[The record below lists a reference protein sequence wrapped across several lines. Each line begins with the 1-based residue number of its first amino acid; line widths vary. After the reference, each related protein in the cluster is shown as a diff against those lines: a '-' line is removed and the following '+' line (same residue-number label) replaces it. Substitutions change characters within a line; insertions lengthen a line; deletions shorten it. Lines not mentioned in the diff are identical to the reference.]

1 MGLSNSWIAVRG
13 LSQAEAI
20 AELGLETGDE
30 IRHDVLPDFG
40 IGQTSDGWT
49 ILVFRRERAFE
60 DRFTALSKGRSA
72 VACFEEE
79 HVMYSEARGYA
90 DGAETWR
97 AVHDCEKGLR
107 HIQTSGAVPGAFAEI
122 EARLAKQQD
131 EDDGADFFFDIPP
144 ELAKSVCGFRL
155 LGEPEITFVDLIDPN
170 APRKRPRLLAR
181 LFGAR

>member
-1 MGLSNSWIAVRG
+1 MGLSNSWIAIRG

-20 AELGLETGDE
+20 AQLGLEPGNE
-30 IRHDVLPDFG
+30 IPSGALPTFG
-40 IGQTSDGWT
+40 IGEAPDGWVV
-49 ILVFRRERAFE
+49 LVFWGERAFE
-60 DRFTALSKGRSA
+60 DRFVALSKGRAA

-79 HVMYSEARGYA
+79 RVMYSEARGYA
-90 DGAETWR
+90 DGTETWR

-107 HIQTSGAVPGAFAEI
+107 HIETRGALPQSFVEI

-155 LGEPEITFVDLIDPN
+155 LGEPEITFIDLIDPN
-170 APRKRPRLLAR
+170 APRKKPGLLGR